1 MDIKVVSRRENS
13 KNRKTCLKNQQ
24 QEDIKLDDNNTTEE
38 VFPWLLNF
46 NKIVRSYAGSRN
58 YQHLE
63 ELLLLYTQ

>member
-1 MDIKVVSRRENS
+1 MDIKVVSRRESS
-13 KNRKTCLKNQQ
+13 KNTKTCLKNQQ

-38 VFPWLLNF
+38 VFPWLSKF
-46 NKIVRSYAGSRN
+46 NKVVRSYAGSRN